1 MGSLERVLENDV
13 AQKKEISAQK
23 KDSRRQ
29 ATRRISAAEP
39 LPGQGSSDEDTAA
52 EPDDE
57 KDLEP
62 TPLAVPDAAYEGEG
76 DDDDIV
82 DLGYRLGKM
91 RLARSPSQCTRF
103 QG

>member
-1 MGSLERVLENDV
+1 MGTLERVLESDV
-13 AQKKEISAQK
+13 AKKRELFAQKKAAKGQANRNASSAE
-23 KDSRRQ
+23 R
-29 ATRRISAAEP
+29 
-39 LPGQGSSDEDTAA
+39 LPGQGSSDEDNTA

-62 TPLAVPDAAYEGEG
+62 TPLALTDAAYEGDG

-91 RLARSPSQCTRF
+91 RSVYCSAKGLSSLN
-103 QG
+103 